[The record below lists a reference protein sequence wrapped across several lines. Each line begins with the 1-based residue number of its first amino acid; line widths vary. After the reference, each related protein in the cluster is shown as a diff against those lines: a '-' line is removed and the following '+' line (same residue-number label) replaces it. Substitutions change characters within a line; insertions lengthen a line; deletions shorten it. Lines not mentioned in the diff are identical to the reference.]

1 MAWVLGILVTS
12 ALAVVAVMALA
23 YWLSQH
29 HP

>member
-1 MAWVLGILVTS
+1 MAWVLGILVAS

-23 YWLSQH
+23 YWLSGH